1 MRFNLKQKR
10 KRAREPEK
18 RVGRG
23 GGGRRRDINIPEQ
36 LKTVIQT
43 YENVPD
49 SLMISRKL
57 LEKPTVI
64 EGENCS

>member
-1 MRFNLKQKR
+1 MRFDLKQKR
-10 KRAREPEK
+10 QRESEK
-18 RVGRG
+18 G
-23 GGGRRRDINIPEQ
+23 GERDINIPEQ

-64 EGENCS
+64 EGENCC

>member
-10 KRAREPEK
+10 QRE
-18 RVGRG
+18 RVREG
-23 GGGRRRDINIPEQ
+23 GEEREINIPEQ

-64 EGENCS
+64 EGENCC

>member
-1 MRFNLKQKR
+1 MLEREREKKER
-10 KRAREPEK
+10 KRERENK
-18 RVGRG
+18 
-23 GGGRRRDINIPEQ
+23 NIPGQ

-49 SLMISRKL
+49 SLVISRKL

-64 EGENCS
+64 GENAVRSRD